1 MTELKVLNFLSFVEI
16 FNVKSE
22 NVGYVSLELGVDV
35 FFIFFEELHQYTY
48 KLLYLALNCIK

>member
-48 KLLYLALNCIK
+48 KLLYLALTCIK

>member
-1 MTELKVLNFLSFVEI
+1 MAELKVLNLLSLIEI

-22 NVGYVSLELGVDV
+22 NIGYVSLELGVDV